1 LWREEWDPVSDPAA
15 AKLRRMFEAFA
26 AIGVAAEPVVY
37 SDAVAERVRSQLLE
51 LDGVL
56 VWVNPIEQGLDR
68 SQLDPLLRDVAR
80 AGVFVSAHPDVILRL
95 GTKQVLV
102 DTRNLSWGTD
112 TRLHATAKELRA
124 HLLALDRPTVLK
136 QLRGM
141 GGRGVWKVEP
151 AGDGGVVVVQA
162 VRDSRP
168 EWLAVDEFVTRC
180 GAPVVEQPFLPE
192 LAEGM
197 TRVYLT
203 HDRVVG
209 FALQFPRGLLPPAD
223 APLPEKAFFGADEAP
238 FVALRARMEEE
249 WLPELLRVLELDVH
263 ELPVIW
269 DADFVRG
276 DVLLEI
282 NCSSTFA
289 FPEHAMPGVA
299 RAAVERIAAR
309 A

>member
-1 LWREEWDPVSDPAA
+1 MVAA
-15 AKLRRMFEAFA
+15 FV
-26 AIGVAAEPVVY
+26 AIGVEAVPVVY
-37 SDAVAERVRSQLLE
+37 SDDAVARVRSKLLE

-68 SQLDPLLRDVAR
+68 SQLDPLLRDVAD

-102 DTRNLSWGTD
+102 DTRALSWGTE
-112 TRLHATAKELRA
+112 TYAHRSVEAFRARLLSLEGPR
-124 HLLALDRPTVLK
+124 VFK
-136 QLRGM
+136 QHRGM
-141 GGRGVWKVEP
+141 GGDGVWKVERVAADVVDVQHAAARDGSSERLSVDDFVARCAP
-151 AGDGGVVVVQA
+151 YFTGDG
-162 VRDSRP
+162 RMI
-168 EWLAVDEFVTRC
+168 
-180 GAPVVEQPFLPE
+180 EQPFLPR

-223 APLPEKAFFGADEAP
+223 SVAPAKTFLEPDEPRFAE
-238 FVALRARMEEE
+238 LRAQMEDE
-249 WLPELLRVLELDVH
+249 WLPELRRVLSLDVAQ
-263 ELPVIW
+263 LPVIW

-276 DVLLEI
+276 DDGAYVLLEI

-289 FPEHAMPGVA
+289 FPEFAMPGVA
-299 RAAVERIAAR
+299 RATVELLE
-309 A
+309 